1 MNELNIRKILFFLDR
16 VGIKR
21 AIEDRQK
28 YFMPEENW
36 INYVSR
42 KELILLED
50 AAADLKFE
58 QYELVNNMRRHSP
71 S

>member
-1 MNELNIRKILFFLDR
+1 
-16 VGIKR
+16 
-21 AIEDRQK
+21 
-28 YFMPEENW
+28 MPEENW

-42 KELILLED
+42 KELMLLED

-71 S
+71 SPMKLWIEFSKDYGDWFVDAIPVAE